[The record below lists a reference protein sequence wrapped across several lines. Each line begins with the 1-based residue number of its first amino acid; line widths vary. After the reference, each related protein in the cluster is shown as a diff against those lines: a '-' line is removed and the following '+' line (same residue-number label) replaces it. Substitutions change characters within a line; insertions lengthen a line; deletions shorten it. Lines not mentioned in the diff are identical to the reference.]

1 MSMDIFT
8 NDETNL
14 LCIYKADTRQA
25 TIAALT
31 KMHGYLQDDEAEL
44 RAMTDGALAKLE
56 RMSDADY
63 AALNLYPDY

>member
-1 MSMDIFT
+1 MNIFT

-25 TIAALT
+25 AIAALT
-31 KMHGYLQDDEAEL
+31 EMRGYLQDDEAEL
-44 RAMTDGALAKLE
+44 RGMTDGALVKLR

-63 AALNLYPDY
+63 AALNLYTDY

>member
-1 MSMDIFT
+1 MNIFT

-14 LCIYKADTRQA
+14 LCIYKADTRQT

-31 KMHGYLQDDEAEL
+31 KMRGYLQDDETGLREL
-44 RAMTDGALAKLE
+44 TDGALAKLE
-56 RMSDADY
+56 RMSGADY